1 MAEFVGF
8 DGTLVS
14 CFYFYL
20 VLPAVQVQ
28 ICSAKWGGRF
38 KRIIDQYADDPD
50 QFILRHSALQ
60 LPGCHLDYELLLILL
75 CFRDLAVHKSGYNA
89 QVDLEQI
96 TNGLCKGIK
105 KVGYITSQLQK
116 I

>member
-1 MAEFVGF
+1 MVLTEPLF
-8 DGTLVS
+8 
-14 CFYFYL
+14 L
-20 VLPAVQVQ
+20 VLISIWFCLLSRYRYAVPNG
-28 ICSAKWGGRF
+28 GGRF
-38 KRIIDQYADDPD
+38 KRIIDQYTDDPD
-50 QFILRHSALQ
+50 QLILRHSALQ
-60 LPGCHLDYELLLILL
+60 IPGCHLDYELLLILL
-75 CFRDLAVHKSGYNA
+75 CHRDLAVHKSGYNA

>member
-1 MAEFVGF
+1 MVLTEPLF
-8 DGTLVS
+8 
-14 CFYFYL
+14 L
-20 VLPAVQVQ
+20 VLISIWFCLLSRYRYAVPNGAVD
-28 ICSAKWGGRF
+28 S
-38 KRIIDQYADDPD
+38 
-50 QFILRHSALQ
+50 SALSISIPMI
-60 LPGCHLDYELLLILL
+60 LIPGCHLDYELLLILL